1 MDNKDLKNID
11 TTAKFSNFQVL
22 NPDFVRC
29 KCNVMYIGK
38 NRNYTDI
45 TSDALQ
51 KFIKRKGYANIP
63 VVGHIK
69 PSSKNGKAVMGS
81 HDRKIEIT
89 DGDIQEIN
97 ECTAYGVIPLDA
109 NPRMEK
115 IVDIHGIEKEY
126 FTVDVILW
134 THYFPELMETS
145 YSDEV
150 YFNQSME
157 IAILDYEYDSQYMV
171 IKDFSLQALCMLG
184 KYDGSHGNGDISDN
198 SEPCFEESRIRRFSL
213 DESKFKENYEL
224 LLENLKKYSTN
235 NKETKM
241 EDNKNM
247 TEKVFELLSAVTF
260 KCNDADVAKYAILSI
275 TDTEA
280 NVIDKEDGYKAY
292 SIPYTVTEVAEGEEV
307 TNEVALDYESKV
319 EKSVGVMD
327 KVENDFSI
335 KAEIDATASV
345 AIADAVTTALENFES
360 TAVTEMTEKYE
371 KLEAEF
377 NTMKSEFD
385 AAQAKL
391 DVFEA
396 EKKEAEIKLH
406 EKEIDDVIETYSA
419 KMGTYADYLLYRS
432 KVDYSKTKEQVN
444 TDMLILLGKA
454 NMGQKSTFSFNP
466 VITGAPKDSSFESD
480 NGNGRYGDLFDKI
493 NK

>member
-1 MDNKDLKNID
+1 MGKLQTVDF
-11 TTAKFSNFQVL
+11 TAKHGNFEIL
-22 NPDFVRC
+22 DKRFTRC
-29 KCNVMYIGK
+29 RAYVMASG
-38 NRNYTDI
+38 RNANGSDI
-45 TSDALQ
+45 TYEAMEKCIEQLPNTPIVAH
-51 KFIKRKGYANIP
+51 KYT
-63 VVGHIK
+63 
-69 PSSKNGKAVMGS
+69 KNGKTVIGG
-81 HDRKIEIT
+81 HDQKVVIDDVDGFQIISETIPYGLIPTDCNPKIE
-89 DGDIQEIN
+89 
-97 ECTAYGVIPLDA
+97 
-109 NPRMEK
+109 K
-115 IVDIHGIEKEY
+115 ILEPDCLTYNHY
-126 FTVDVILW
+126 LSCDVILW
-134 THYFPELMETS
+134 TGRFNIMDAK
-145 YSDEV
+145 YSDDV
-150 YFNQSME
+150 YFNQSCE
-157 IAILDYEYDSQYMV
+157 LLIHDADYDQDGYLV
-171 IKDFSLQALCMLG
+171 IKDFTLDALCLLY
-184 KYDGSHGNGDISDN
+184 KSDNKSENVTPCFASCRVERAKDFSISDN
-198 SEPCFEESRIRRFSL
+198 ESFKEEFSL
-213 DESKFKENYEL
+213 LMQEL
-224 LLENLKKYSTN
+224 KAFALD

-307 TNEVALDYESKV
+307 TSEVALDYESKV

-377 NTMKSEFD
+377 NAMKSEFD

-466 VITGAPKDSSFESD
+466 VVTGAPKDSSFESD